1 MKLINRTGALM
12 VKFDMDLYKACDML
26 IESGVDGLDL
36 IFPDEHYTKMPTDKE
51 FYTELRKY
59 VEDKGL
65 YFSQAHAP
73 APSSYKDEAESERM
87 FKDIVSTL
95 ERASYAGVK
104 NIVVHPCQHLYYV
117 DKGVP
122 EYLFEYNMK
131 FFRKMIPYAE
141 EYGITVAIENMWQW
155 FKRDLPDTIGHSTC
169 SRPAEMIKYVDELNH
184 PLMKCCLDI
193 GHTAVVREQPDEFI
207 RALGSD
213 RLACLHVHDVD
224 GIDDSHTLPYFGIIR
239 WQQVMEALAEI
250 DYKGD
255 LTFEACGF
263 LRDKPVELYP
273 DYLKIMERTGR
284 HLISLFES
292 AKAK

>member
-1 MKLINRTGALM
+1 MKLINKTGALM
-12 VKFDMDLYKACDML
+12 AKFDMDIYKACDML

-36 IFPDEHYTKMPTDKE
+36 TFPDEHYTKMPTDNE
-51 FYTELRKY
+51 FYKELRKY

-73 APSSYKDEAESERM
+73 APSSYREEAESEKM
-87 FKDIVSTL
+87 FKDIVSTM

-131 FFRKMIPYAE
+131 FFRRLIPYAE

-155 FKRDLPDTIGHSTC
+155 FKREYPDVIGHSTC
-169 SRPAEMIKYVDELNH
+169 SRPAEMIRYVDELNH
-184 PLMKCCLDI
+184 PLMKCCLDV
-193 GHTAVVREQPDEFI
+193 GHAAVVKEQPADFI
-207 RALGSD
+207 RELGAD
-213 RLACLHVHDVD
+213 RLACLHIHDVD
-224 GIDDSHTLPYFGIIR
+224 GADDNHTLPYFGIINWER
-239 WQQVMEALAEI
+239 VMEALAEI

-255 LTFEACGF
+255 LTYEACCF
-263 LRDKPVELYP
+263 FTDKPKELYP
-273 DYLKIMERTGR
+273 DYLKIMTATGR
-284 HLISLFES
+284 HLISIFDN
-292 AKAK
+292 AKK